1 MISTLLSYQIIIP
14 TLFCSIGALVLLL
27 ENQPSRLGATSL
39 LDGPGGRLA
48 RLPDK
53 TRVQERLEKIR
64 RGHQYAEFRNRQCAL
79 ASASAL
85 LAAVVF
91 SSLASPPF
99 AILLISTSIFLGV
112 FTLVDKHLSVEVVRY
127 RLSVENE
134 FAALIEMLT
143 LSLSAGE
150 TPLAAMA
157 RLSRHS
163 KSALGYE
170 FSLVVDSVRQ
180 GSPFHIA
187 LDAMGRRVDSVVIR
201 RFVDALITAM
211 LRGAPLVDVLQRHAA
226 EARQNQR
233 NILMN
238 KAGKAEISMMVPVV
252 FLILPVSVLFALWP
266 SLTHLNYFAA

>member
-1 MISTLLSYQIIIP
+1 MIAKLLSYQIMIP

-27 ENQPSRLGATSL
+27 EDQSSRFGSTWFVSGP
-39 LDGPGGRLA
+39 DGGLA

-64 RGHQYAEFRNRQCAL
+64 RGHQYAEFRTRQCAL

-85 LAAVVF
+85 LAAVLF
-91 SSLASPPF
+91 SSLASSPL
-99 AILLISTSIFLGV
+99 ATLLVSTSIFIGV
-112 FTLVDKHLSVEVVRY
+112 FMLIDKHLSVEVVRY

-157 RLSRHS
+157 RLSAHS
-163 KSALGYE
+163 KSALGHE
-170 FSLVVDSVRQ
+170 FSLVVESVRQ
-180 GSPFHIA
+180 GSPFHVA
-187 LDAMGRRVDSVVIR
+187 LDAMGRQVDSVVIR
-201 RFVDALITAM
+201 RFVDALVTAM

-238 KAGKAEISMMVPVV
+238 KAGKAEITMMVPVV

-266 SLTHLNYFAA
+266 SLTHLNFFAS

>member
-27 ENQPSRLGATSL
+27 ENQPSRLGVTSL